1 MKRIYL
7 IISSIIALTAY
18 GSNGNKLSQGI
29 KHVVVIGI
37 DGMSS
42 EGLRKAKTPT
52 MDEMMANGAYN
63 FAVRCVLPTVSKP
76 NWNAMLCGAG
86 PEITGCTGNA
96 WSRNKYEIEPV
107 AKTGNNSF
115 PNIFYLFRKQR
126 PKAELGSI
134 YQWDDFGSMLD
145 KDVLNM
151 NETDSTALLTA
162 QHSAQYIIDKKPDF
176 LFIQLD
182 DVDHAGHSAG
192 HMTEEYLE
200 SIAEADTYVK
210 MLLDAIDKAGIASST
225 LVMVVSD
232 HGGINKGHGG
242 NTLEELTTPIIYYGA
257 GIKKGYEIKQ
267 QIYRYDVAADVAF
280 ALGLKAPQVWTG
292 RPVKA
297 AFKGFKEP
305 ENLWGK

>member
-7 IISSIIALTAY
+7 IISSIIALTACN
-18 GSNGNKLSQGI
+18 SHDSKQPQGI

-37 DGMSS
+37 DGLSC
-42 EGLRKAKTPT
+42 EGLRKANTPT
-52 MDEMMANGAYN
+52 MDDMMAHGAYN

-86 PEITGCTGNA
+86 PDITGCASNGWN
-96 WSRNKYEIEPV
+96 RDKYDIEPV
-107 AKTGNNSF
+107 AKTDNKSF
-115 PNIFYLFRKQR
+115 PNIFYIFRQQR
-126 PKAELGSI
+126 PEAELGSV
-134 YQWDDFGSMLD
+134 YQWGDFGSMLD
-145 KDVLNM
+145 KAIMNM

-162 QHSAQYIIDKKPDF
+162 QRSAQYIIDKKPDF

-182 DVDHAGHSAG
+182 DVDHFGHSDG
-192 HMTEEYLE
+192 HMTEPYLE
-200 SIAEADTYVK
+200 SITVADTYVK
-210 MLLDAIDKAGIASST
+210 MLLDAINKAEIASST
-225 LVMVVSD
+225 LVMIVSD

-242 NTLEELTTPIIYYGA
+242 NTIEELTTPIIYYGP

-280 ALGLKAPQVWTG
+280 VLGLKAPQVWTG

-297 AFKGFKEP
+297 AFKGFNEP
-305 ENLWGK
+305 ENLWNK